1 MTPAVQK
8 ALLKYNHFIDA
19 AEAEEDAR
27 RVRERI
33 EADLDNLLL
42 GLSEEEMD
50 AYFDEGGDTP

>member
-1 MTPAVQK
+1 MTPTVQK
-8 ALLKYNHFIDA
+8 ALLKYNDFINA

-27 RVRERI
+27 RARERI
-33 EADLDNLLL
+33 EADLDNLL